1 MMRHFCILPV
11 HQGLAR
17 TFGIQ
22 LPCLGVRRVPEV
34 NEAEGVSNNGCGIGF
49 VFYVEG
55 DAFLQT
61 PSGDPGNFFNRGGD
75 EAGNGELAE
84 T

>member
-1 MMRHFCILPV
+1 V
-11 HQGLAR
+11 
-17 TFGIQ
+17 IQ
-22 LPCLGVRRVPEV
+22 LPFLVPKV

>member
-1 MMRHFCILPV
+1 M
-11 HQGLAR
+11 
-17 TFGIQ
+17 IQ
-22 LPCLGVRRVPEV
+22 LPFLGVRRVPKV

-61 PSGDPGNFFNRGGD
+61 PGGDPGNFFNRGGD

>member
-1 MMRHFCILPV
+1 MTEWLVVSFDWGCGFANPNL
-11 HQGLAR
+11 
-17 TFGIQ
+17 F
-22 LPCLGVRRVPEV
+22 VPKRSSKV

-75 EAGNGELAE
+75 EAGNGEFAE